1 MKVKFVGAIDG
12 VTGSCSWL
20 KHEASGT
27 QLLVDCGMH
36 QGTHDTQFKNHE
48 KFPFC
53 PSEIKYVLLTHAHID
68 HCGLLPRLVKEGFRG
83 HVYCTSATRDV
94 AKLLLEDSA
103 RQQEDY
109 SQRHVDQ
116 IKWHAIDRH
125 NFAWKDM
132 LRLSDGLS
140 VNFLRSSHVLG
151 AAMVSVAWQTS
162 DRNESGQPVLK
173 SICFSGD
180 IGCQDKTNCYLPLM
194 KDGFEPFPNA
204 DYLVVESTYGATV
217 RDKEYKIAQNRLAS
231 LSAVV
236 EGTILGK
243 GGKVFI
249 PTFSFHRA
257 QELIADLLWLADDEV
272 FADEPMFCHGRPL
285 RVAVHSSL
293 ATKLC
298 KVYGQHLNARVSSG
312 KYQYLNNEL
321 PERIGMTGDQLS
333 RIFSDLGSGRK
344 VTLPGLEIVP
354 VTGGGKDGVR
364 ARDWAD
370 VIIASSGMCDHGPAK
385 HYLERLG
392 RDPKNTVVTTGFMSA
407 SSAGKKF
414 VSNALDPESHHT
426 GAEVIE
432 MSHYYS
438 AHGDQT
444 KLLDHIFNLE
454 GLTDK
459 MRETIV
465 FINHGES
472 SRKSVFEESIRN
484 RASLRRHGDRRIS
497 DIQIADGKWFNLDS
511 GCYEDGPRPEDELRK
526 TMEAKGLS
534 AEDVRG
540 LIERLGKNPI
550 PIQ

>member
-20 KHEASGT
+20 KHEASNT

-53 PSEIKYVLLTHAHID
+53 PAEIKYVLLTHAHID

-94 AKLLLEDSA
+94 AKLLLADSA
-103 RQQEDY
+103 RQQNDY
-109 SQRHVDQ
+109 TQQHVDQ
-116 IKWHAIDRH
+116 IKWHTIDQDEFSWR
-125 NFAWKDM
+125 KM
-132 LRLSDGLS
+132 LRLADGLS

-151 AAMVSVAWQTS
+151 AAMVSIAWQTS
-162 DRNESGQPVLK
+162 EVDESGEPLLR

-217 RDKEYKIAQNRLAS
+217 RDPVYKIARNRLAA
-231 LSAVV
+231 LSDTV
-236 EGTILGK
+236 EQTVFAK

-249 PTFSFHRA
+249 PSFSFHRA
-257 QELIADLLWLADDEV
+257 QELIADIIWLSQEEASK
-272 FADEPMFCHGRPL
+272 AEPQFYEGRPL
-285 RVAVHSSL
+285 RVILHSSL

-298 KVYGQHLNARVSSG
+298 EVFGQYLSARVSSG

-321 PERIGMTGDQLS
+321 PERIGMSGNQLS
-333 RIFSDLGSGRK
+333 KVFAQLGSGRK
-344 VTLPGLEIVP
+344 VTLPSLEIEAVS
-354 VTGGGKDGVR
+354 GGGKNGYGS
-364 ARDWAD
+364 RDKAD
-370 VIIASSGMCDHGPAK
+370 VIIASAGMCDHGPAK
-385 HYLERLG
+385 LYLEELG
-392 RDPKNTVVTTGFMSA
+392 TDPKNTLVTTGFMSA
-407 SSAGKKF
+407 GSAGRRFTTK
-414 VSNALDPESHHT
+414 ALDPEWDHD
-426 GAEVIE
+426 GAEVVE

-454 GLTDK
+454 GYTSL
-459 MRETIV
+459 MREAVV
-465 FINHGES
+465 FINHGENNG
-472 SRKSVFEESIRN
+472 KSAFEEAIAN
-484 RASLRRHGDRRIS
+484 RACERHPNDRRIS
-497 DIQIADGKWFNLDS
+497 DIQLANGKWFNLDT
-511 GCYEDGPRPEDELRK
+511 GRYEDGPRPEDELK
-526 TMEAKGLS
+526 KAMFEKGLS
-534 AEDVRG
+534 ADDVKK
-540 LIERLGKNPI
+540 LIDQISETSS
-550 PIQ
+550 